1 VYGTAQD
8 VVPGV
13 PHPARAAATRQ
24 ADRRHLHLNIY
35 ELFNYPHEGNLNYT
49 ANNFST
55 QPQNESN
62 VEINS
67 DKSQVNQVQ
76 KSKSRTNEHKPKY
89 TKSMEVMIRKNVWAV
104 LGSELLGVLML

>member
-1 VYGTAQD
+1 
-8 VVPGV
+8 
-13 PHPARAAATRQ
+13 
-24 ADRRHLHLNIY
+24 
-35 ELFNYPHEGNLNYT
+35 LNYT

-89 TKSMEVMIRKNVWAV
+89 TKYGSNDTEECLGGSGFGIVRCVNVVVLAV
-104 LGSELLGVLML
+104 LVVLSNEEQSAG